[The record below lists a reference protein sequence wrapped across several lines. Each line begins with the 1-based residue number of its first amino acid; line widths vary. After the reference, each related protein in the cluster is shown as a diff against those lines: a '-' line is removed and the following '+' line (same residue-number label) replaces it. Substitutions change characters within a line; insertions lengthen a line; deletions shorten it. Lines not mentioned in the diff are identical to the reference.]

1 MKNNNL
7 SRRQFIGSSALAATS
22 FLLLSKSSFA
32 TSVLNSK
39 GKPNSV
45 INGVQIGV
53 ITYSFRSMPGTVE
66 DLLKYCIDCNIN
78 AIELMGDAAEIY
90 AGAPKRQGGG
100 GYGKPQTPEEKAAT
114 DDFNKKIAEWRSN
127 VPMDK
132 FKELRKMYNDA
143 GVTIYAWKPNA
154 LGARNSDAEID
165 YAFNA
170 GKALGVGHVTVEL
183 PNEAQTKRLGDI
195 AAKHKM
201 MVGYHAHTQATPTLW
216 DAALSQSKYNGIN
229 LDIGHYVA
237 GTSSSPVPFIE
248 KYHDRITSMH
258 IKDRKFND
266 GPNQPW
272 GQGDTPIKEVLQLI
286 KKSRYKFPA
295 TIELEYKIPEGSDA
309 VKEVKICRQFAAD
322 ALS

>member
-1 MKNNNL
+1 MKQHNL
-7 SRRQFIGSSALAATS
+7 SRRRFIGSSALAAAG
-22 FLLLSKSSFA
+22 LLAFSKSSFA
-32 TSVLNSK
+32 GVISGRVD
-39 GKPNSV
+39 KPNSL

-53 ITYSFRSMPGTVE
+53 ITYSFRSMPSTIE
-66 DLLKYCIDCNIN
+66 DLLRYCIDCNIN
-78 AIELMGDAAEIY
+78 AIELMGDAAEMY
-90 AGAPKRQGGG
+90 AGAPKHEAGEDWAAF
-100 GYGKPQTPEEKAAT
+100 GKKM
-114 DDFNKKIAEWRSN
+114 AEWRVSA
-127 VPMDK
+127 PMDK
-132 FKELRKMYNDA
+132 FKEIRKMYHDA
-143 GVTIYAWKPNA
+143 GVNIYAWKPNA
-154 LGARNSDAEID
+154 LGTKNSDAEID

-170 GKALGVGHVTVEL
+170 GKALGVNHVTVEL
-183 PNEAQTKRLGDI
+183 PDEVQTKRLGDI

-216 DAALSQSKYNGIN
+216 DAALAQSKHNGIN

-258 IKDRKFND
+258 IKDRKFHD

-272 GQGDTPIKEVLQLI
+272 GQGDTPIKEVLQLL
-286 KKSRYKFPA
+286 KNNHYKFPA

-322 ALS
+322 ALA

>member
-1 MKNNNL
+1 MKQHNL
-7 SRRQFIGSSALAATS
+7 SRRDFIGRSVMAAAGFLAFS
-22 FLLLSKSSFA
+22 KPLLA
-32 TSVLNSK
+32 SVVS
-39 GKPNSV
+39 GRADKPNSL

-53 ITYSFRSMPGTVE
+53 ITYSFRSMPGTID

-90 AGAPKRQGGG
+90 AGAPKREAG
-100 GYGKPQTPEEKAAT
+100 EDWAA
-114 DDFNKKIAEWRSN
+114 FGKKIAEWRGTA
-127 VPMDK
+127 PMDK
-132 FKELRKMYNDA
+132 FKEIRKMYHDV
-143 GVTIYAWKPNA
+143 GVSIYAWKPNA
-154 LGARNSDAEID
+154 LGPKNSDAEID

-170 GKALGVGHVTVEL
+170 GKALGVNHVTVEL
-183 PNEAQTKRLGDI
+183 PDEAQTKRLGDI

-216 DAALSQSKYNGIN
+216 DTALSQSKYNGIN

-258 IKDRKFND
+258 IKDRKFHD

-272 GQGDTPIKEVLQLI
+272 GQGDTPIKEVLQLL
-286 KKSRYKFPA
+286 KNNHYKFPA

-309 VKEVKICRQFAAD
+309 VKEVKVCRQFAAD
-322 ALS
+322 ALA